1 MRQFKGLA
9 GGEMDVVDPV
19 TGCNIPDSLDL
30 CRRDHTGGQAETDD
44 TEIGI
49 TFGDDPTLGEEI
61 LIDRLFSTGH
71 ISVAMLV
78 ALTDRDYHVTK
89 HYRIQLPNIVHMT
102 KQSEYM
108 EAFFGVELNQKFEDM
123 ISELKDAEDNLKALS
138 AQIGTLNQNISPEE
152 FKEVLKEARAI
163 AYENAQQIKDVRTFL
178 DFYLKSDKTS
188 THIILERDAYMKIY
202 QIFKWDGSDV
212 RDLKRWIKELREIC
226 DKIGL
231 NMRDL
236 LNFKKLTAQP
246 VPEELAKFPVY
257 ALDRQGWCLTGA
269 AFDQVM
275 HIDEV
280 REKMEENNS
289 S

>member
-1 MRQFKGLA
+1 
-9 GGEMDVVDPV
+9 
-19 TGCNIPDSLDL
+19 
-30 CRRDHTGGQAETDD
+30 
-44 TEIGI
+44 
-49 TFGDDPTLGEEI
+49 
-61 LIDRLFSTGH
+61 
-71 ISVAMLV
+71 
-78 ALTDRDYHVTK
+78 
-89 HYRIQLPNIVHMT
+89 MT

-123 ISELKDAEDNLKALS
+123 IGELKDAEESLKELS
-138 AQIGTLNQNISPEE
+138 TEIGKLGTGLSPEQ
-152 FKEVLKEARAI
+152 FKEVMKECRAV

-212 RDLKRWIKELREIC
+212 RDLKRWIKELKEIC

-231 NMRDL
+231 NVRDL
-236 LNFKKLTAQP
+236 INFKKLTAQP
-246 VPEELAKFPVY
+246 VPEELVKFPVY
-257 ALDRQGWCLTGA
+257 AFDRQGYCLTGP
-269 AFDQVM
+269 AFDVVM

-280 REKMEENNS
+280 REKIAENNS

>member
-1 MRQFKGLA
+1 M
-9 GGEMDVVDPV
+9 
-19 TGCNIPDSLDL
+19 I
-30 CRRDHTGGQAETDD
+30 
-44 TEIGI
+44 IGYNY
-49 TFGDDPTLGEEI
+49 PL
-61 LIDRLFSTGH
+61 L
-71 ISVAMLV
+71 
-78 ALTDRDYHVTK
+78 Y
-89 HYRIQLPNIVHMT
+89 MT

-123 ISELKDAEDNLKALS
+123 ISELKNAEDDLKALS
-138 AQIGTLNQNISPEE
+138 AQIGTLNQNISPDE

-188 THIILERDAYMKIY
+188 THIILERDCYMKIY

-212 RDLKRWIKELREIC
+212 RDLKRWIKELKEIC

-236 LNFKKLTAQP
+236 INFKKLTAQP

-269 AFDQVM
+269 AYDQVM

-280 REKMEENNS
+280 REKIEESNS